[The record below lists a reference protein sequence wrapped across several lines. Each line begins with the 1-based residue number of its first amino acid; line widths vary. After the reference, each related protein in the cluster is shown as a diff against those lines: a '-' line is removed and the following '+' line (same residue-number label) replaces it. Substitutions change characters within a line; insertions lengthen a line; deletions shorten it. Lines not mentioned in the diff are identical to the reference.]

1 MTVLEQTF
9 VSGQTRKILPYD
21 PGFFAHQRSRTSPD
35 TGIRELQ
42 GVVQQIKIWSIP
54 QQMLIG
60 RFALLRGS
68 LLALT
73 LAKYFP
79 CEDRSPFCRT
89 FPRFNLIG
97 AFKRLN
103 SKNVCVF
110 C

>member
-42 GVVQQIKIWSIP
+42 GVVQQKKIWSIP
-54 QQMLIG
+54 QQMLVG

-73 LAKYFP
+73 LAKYLELMHFVQTL
-79 CEDRSPFCRT
+79 SAFCRSRIT
-89 FPRFNLIG
+89 CHDIL
-97 AFKRLN
+97 
-103 SKNVCVF
+103 
-110 C
+110 